1 MAGLLLKYLGYIGVG
16 IIVVGL
22 LAIPQI
28 QYLRHKDTYFLI
40 TDDFEAY
47 KQKMVEKEAAI
58 N

>member
-1 MAGLLLKYLGYIGVG
+1 MKYLGYIGVG

-47 KQKMVEKEAAI
+47 KQKMAEKEAAI